1 MATSLL
7 PSIYLQPRLAT
18 IAPFEATE
26 LSQNRLKYASYSLMF
41 PSVCAFLV
49 LILIIVIGFFTIWR
63 KDLQMNRANATAQL
77 NDFKRNSVAALAS
90 AQHLNAL
97 NSMSSY
103 ATPAATLHHPT
114 GGSNQCALASAGHFA
129 DELRDHSC
137 GDEHLLNDACFQ
149 LASTN
154 TANLAGLANGCANAC
169 NANCNHYTLNTFG
182 PVYGQPPHDPNG
194 EQFKDNLNNL
204 NGTLNPKICQTMNK
218 GDCHQDCHPDCHLAL
233 PTPYST
239 NQLEAYDRVLKQ
251 TTSISNQLANA
262 NLTNPICGQHTTY
275 TVTPITT
282 GSLGQQ
288 TAAGNQMAVPNFS
301 FDRYNNCPGNPAN
314 SEHQYDIPIPPKW
327 V

>member
-1 MATSLL
+1 
-7 PSIYLQPRLAT
+7 
-18 IAPFEATE
+18 
-26 LSQNRLKYASYSLMF
+26 MF

-63 KDLQMNRANATAQL
+63 KDIQMNRANATAQL

-97 NSMSSY
+97 NSLSTY
-103 ATPAATLHHPT
+103 ATPATTLHHQSGG
-114 GGSNQCALASAGHFA
+114 GGSGNQCALAGAGHFA
-129 DELRDHSC
+129 DELREHSC
-137 GDEHLLNDACFQ
+137 VSAGEEHLLSDACFQ

-154 TANLAGLANGCANAC
+154 NVNLTNLSNGCANAC
-169 NANCNHYTLNTFG
+169 NNNCNHYTLNTFA
-182 PVYGQPPHDPNG
+182 PVYGQSTLSHDHHPVNG
-194 EQFKDNLNNL
+194 DQQFKDNLNGTMN
-204 NGTLNPKICQTMNK
+204 NVSQTINATLNKST
-218 GDCHQDCHPDCHLAL
+218 DCHQDCHPDCHLGM
-233 PTPYST
+233 PTPYSS

-262 NLTNPICGQHTTY
+262 SLANPICAQHTY

-282 GSLGQQ
+282 GLLNQQ
-288 TAAGNQMAVPNFS
+288 TTAGTGNQMAVPNFS

-314 SEHQYDIPIPPKW
+314 SEHTYDIPIPPKW

>member
-1 MATSLL
+1 
-7 PSIYLQPRLAT
+7 
-18 IAPFEATE
+18 
-26 LSQNRLKYASYSLMF
+26 MF

-97 NSMSSY
+97 NSLSTY
-103 ATPAATLHHPT
+103 ATPATTLHHPAA
-114 GGSNQCALASAGHFA
+114 NQCAMAGTGHFA
-129 DELRDHSC
+129 DELREHSC
-137 GDEHLLNDACFQ
+137 VSDEHLLNDACFQ
-149 LASTN
+149 LTSTN
-154 TANLAGLANGCANAC
+154 TATLAGLTNGCAN
-169 NANCNHYTLNTFG
+169 NCNHYTLNTFA
-182 PVYGQPPHDPNG
+182 PVYGQTPHDPHHSTNG
-194 EQFKDNLNNL
+194 AEQQFKDNLANL
-204 NGTLNPKICQTMNK
+204 NSTPNIGQTMNGQLK
-218 GDCHQDCHPDCHLAL
+218 SDCHQDCHPDCHLAM
-233 PTPYST
+233 PTPYSS

-262 NLTNPICGQHTTY
+262 SLTNPICGQHTY
-275 TVTPITT
+275 TVTPMTA
-282 GSLGQQ
+282 GSLAQQ
-288 TAAGNQMAVPNFS
+288 TAAGNSMAVPNFS